1 MTLGTYQT
9 LRVLYKKD
17 FGVFLGEE
25 GDEKGI
31 LLPIR
36 QVPEGTEVGDDITV
50 FLYKDSED
58 RIIATTKR
66 PKITVG
72 ELALLEVREVTKI
85 GAFLDWGMDKDLLL
99 PYKEQ
104 TGEKLIPGQKVLVIM
119 YVDHSERLCA
129 SMRIYKKL
137 SADSTYQKGD
147 MVHGTVYSINPKMGI
162 FVAVDNKYFGM
173 LPMQQAFGK
182 YKVGDEVHLRVTTVR
197 EDGKLNLAEGQ
208 TIHQQMDADGEK
220 ILKALEEFD
229 GELPFGE
236 KASPDVIK
244 RELAM
249 SKAAFKRALGHLYK
263 EGKVEL
269 SENSVKL
276 KR

>member
-1 MTLGTYQT
+1 MTLGIYQT
-9 LRVLYKKD
+9 LKVLYKKD

-36 QVPEGTEVGDDITV
+36 QAPEDINVGDDITV

-58 RIIATTKR
+58 RIIATTKK
-66 PKITVG
+66 PKIAVG
-72 ELALLEVREVTKI
+72 ELAMLEVREITKI

-104 TGEKLIPGQKVLVIM
+104 QGEKPVSGQKVLVTM

-129 SMRIYKKL
+129 SMRIYKRL

-147 MVHGTVYSINPKMGI
+147 MVKGTVYSINPKMGI

-173 LPMQQAFGK
+173 LPVQQAYGK
-182 YKVGDEVHLRVTTVR
+182 YKVGDEVHLRVTAVR
-197 EDGKLNLAEGQ
+197 EDGKLNLGEGQ
-208 TIHQQMDADGEK
+208 TIHQQMDTDAER

-236 KASPDVIK
+236 KASPELIK

-269 SENSVKL
+269 LENSVKL
-276 KR
+276 K